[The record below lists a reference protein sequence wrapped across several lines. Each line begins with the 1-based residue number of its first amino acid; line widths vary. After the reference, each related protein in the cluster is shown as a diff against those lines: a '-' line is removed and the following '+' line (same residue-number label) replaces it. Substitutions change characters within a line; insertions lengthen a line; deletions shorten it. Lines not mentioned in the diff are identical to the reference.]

1 MLWVKKSRFHRTLE
15 KTAKEAA
22 IFKLVPSP
30 PIFCLVGSQ
39 VTQAPCIN
47 RMCPF
52 SGLHEK
58 FNIVE
63 QLNVETH
70 FTYLKPVFFL
80 LLFLCNLGSI
90 HGHALWFC
98 SSLFAFSVQPGLN
111 SWPSWLYGIAA
122 RCLFCVIFLK
132 NVNRS

>member
-1 MLWVKKSRFHRTLE
+1 MLWVKKSRFHRSLE
-15 KTAKEAA
+15 KTATEAA

-70 FTYLKPVFFL
+70 FTYLKPVFF
-80 LLFLCNLGSI
+80 
-90 HGHALWFC
+90 A
-98 SSLFAFSVQPGLN
+98 AFSVQPGLN
-111 SWPSWLYGIAA
+111 SRPCSMVLQLAV
-122 RCLFCVIFLK
+122 CVFCATWA
-132 NVNRS
+132 

>member
-1 MLWVKKSRFHRTLE
+1 MLWVKKSRFHRSLE
-15 KTAKEAA
+15 KTATEAA

-70 FTYLKPVFFL
+70 FTYLKPVFFCCVFCATWAQFTAML
-80 LLFLCNLGSI
+80 YGFAARCLRFLCNLGLI
-90 HGHALWFC
+90 HGHHGSMVLQLDVC
-98 SSLFAFSVQPGLN
+98 LVLFS
-111 SWPSWLYGIAA
+111 
-122 RCLFCVIFLK
+122 
-132 NVNRS
+132 